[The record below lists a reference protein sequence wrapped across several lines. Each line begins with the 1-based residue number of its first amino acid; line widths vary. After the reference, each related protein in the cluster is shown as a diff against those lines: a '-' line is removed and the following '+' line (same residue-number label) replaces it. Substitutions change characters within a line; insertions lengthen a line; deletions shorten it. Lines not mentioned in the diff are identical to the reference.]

1 MKNEYDNIIEN
12 YKSQIVK
19 LSLWLWGNRIKEKNI
34 DLWLENFNDSED
46 HLKEK
51 RLALTLL
58 NQFMFYDLREIRQAL
73 KSLFKDLF
81 LAPYISKYRKQYD
94 SYSMKDYT
102 TYIEEVLKKTRFL
115 GVGNPSESSSLLLYF
130 FRQKN
135 NISKDYFTESCQFLM
150 ENPENN
156 NIENLIY
163 IDDLSASGSQ
173 ATRNLCNIIN
183 RIREIREESKIDINI
198 SYFTL
203 FATSDALKHLKD
215 FKDKN
220 GKKLFDRVDS
230 IFELDST
237 YKVFSQESRY
247 IENNIDKEFFKNLCK
262 DKYLNKCQIED
273 ISKNGECGYGDTQLL
288 LGFFYNMPNNTLPMF
303 WSSNPPDWNPLFK
316 RYNKKYIL
324 GI

>member
-1 MKNEYDNIIEN
+1 
-12 YKSQIVK
+12 
-19 LSLWLWGNRIKEKNI
+19 
-34 DLWLENFNDSED
+34 
-46 HLKEK
+46 
-51 RLALTLL
+51 
-58 NQFMFYDLREIRQAL
+58 
-73 KSLFKDLF
+73 
-81 LAPYISKYRKQYD
+81 
-94 SYSMKDYT
+94 MKDYT
-102 TYIEEVLKKTRFL
+102 TYIEQVLKKTRFL

-273 ISKNGECGYGDTQLL
+273 ISKIGECGYGDTQLL